1 MITPTKN
8 PHEYIPVYYKTDH
21 GRKCQLYKYNTW
33 TTFRDL
39 SKYPNHVSMV
49 ILLTKLK
56 SKKMTKSPS

>member
-1 MITPTKN
+1 MSTPTKN
-8 PHEYIPVYYKTDH
+8 PHEYILVYYKTDR

-56 SKKMTKSPS
+56 S